1 MGLEF
6 TITYCENEKK
16 SFEFIKAYNEVDAFI
31 RFTRQKPWAD
41 IISISKGY
49 INESTQILKQVK
61 MHLKKKQTSM
71 PQIVEEVAKELSVPI
86 DNVIKVLIDNS
97 ILVEKEETTTIGD
110 YRVIQ
115 TG

>member
-1 MGLEF
+1 
-6 TITYCENEKK
+6 
-16 SFEFIKAYNEVDAFI
+16 
-31 RFTRQKPWAD
+31 
-41 IISISKGY
+41 
-49 INESTQILKQVK
+49 
-61 MHLKKKQTSM
+61 MHLKKKQISM

-97 ILVEKEETTTIGD
+97 ILVEKVETTTIGD

>member
-1 MGLEF
+1 MKL
-6 TITYCENEKK
+6 THSYVLQDKTM
-16 SFEFIKAYNEVDAFI
+16 
-31 RFTRQKPWAD
+31 AD

-49 INESTQILKQVK
+49 INEIHKSLNK
-61 MHLKKKQTSM
+61 LNAFKKKQTSM

-97 ILVEKEETTTIGD
+97 ILVEKVETTTIGD